1 MLQIVHY
8 LIVAVYIVLPVAAMI
23 ADLVRA
29 RKRRSR
35 FPSRGL
41 MTSFSMAIFLGAGI
55 CLAYGMLVGGTTPI
69 AQVALACY
77 FAAGLLFVLKMF
89 DWSLQR
95 ALMKLA
101 LSYHGDGPIARR
113 GSTLVD
119 WIAAGARVAI
129 LVGIGLPYVM
139 AAAMTYRPKVH
150 VNDDPSRQL
159 GYHYEPV
166 SFHSTDGVPLAG
178 WWIPGFTDAK
188 HSREASDDPIDR
200 TVIICHGLAA
210 NKSNQL
216 VISRSFVP
224 AGYNVLIFD
233 FRAHGDSGGQ
243 LSSLGDLERY
253 DVLGAVQW
261 LRENRAQQSHNIYG
275 VGISMGAAAL
285 IAAASEPTPE
295 GRAIDAIAV
304 YDTFDSLPALT
315 KRIART
321 RFIPPLNWA
330 ISWFALPLASAQV
343 GANLDN
349 FVPGKLI
356 QDVWPRPVMIVHG
369 VSDEI
374 IEFQNGLNLFH
385 DASAPKEK
393 LWING
398 ANHNSVIHD
407 DNAGKAIREFF
418 DDAEPMP
425 VI

>member
-1 MLQIVHY
+1 MLRAIHY
-8 LIVAVYIVLPVAAMI
+8 LIVAVYLVLPVAALVV
-23 ADLVRA
+23 DLVRA
-29 RKRRSR
+29 RKRRGR

-41 MTSFSMAIFLGAGI
+41 MVSFAMAIFLGAGI

-77 FAAGLLFVLKMF
+77 FAAGLLFVLKAF
-89 DWSLQR
+89 DWSLSR

-101 LSYHGDGPIARR
+101 LAYHGEGPSARR
-113 GSTLVD
+113 GSLLVD
-119 WIAAGARVAI
+119 WIAALTRVVI
-129 LVGIGLPYVM
+129 LVGVGLPYVM

-150 VNDDPSRQL
+150 VSDDPSRQL
-159 GYHYEPV
+159 GYQFQPV

-178 WWIPGFTDAK
+178 WWIPGFNDAK
-188 HSREASDDPIDR
+188 NRNHASDDSIDR

-216 VISRSFVP
+216 VIARSFVP

-253 DVLGAVQW
+253 DVLGAVKW
-261 LRENRAQQSHNIYG
+261 LRENRAAQAQKIYG

-285 IAAASEPTPE
+285 IAAASEPTVE
-295 GRAIDAIAV
+295 GRAFDAIAV
-304 YDTFDSLPALT
+304 YDTFDSLPMLT
-315 KRIART
+315 KRLART
-321 RFIPPLNWA
+321 RFIPPLSWA
-330 ISWFALPLASAQV
+330 ISGFALPFASAQV
-343 GANLDN
+343 GVNLDD
-349 FVPGKLI
+349 FIPGKAI
-356 QDVWPRPVMIVHG
+356 QNVWPRPVMIVHG

-398 ANHNSVIHD
+398 ANHNSVIQD

-418 DDAEPMP
+418 DDAEPLP